1 MNLQFVQKIIKN
13 VGVSPTIIKRGLEI
27 YKNNVLVD
35 LIGSDRFEIT
45 PLGVQFKSES
55 FALSSTGTDNITA
68 KLVMADNNA
77 TMLSTSAPV
86 SIKTFVSDDTLNG
99 GAGNDIL
106 DGGFGADNMYGGAG
120 NDTYYVDN
128 VGDKVYETTT
138 ATSGLDSGGKDLVNS
153 SISYTLGNFVED
165 LTLTGTANL
174 NGTGNTLNNTITG
187 NAGNNIINGGAG
199 NDTMIGGKGNDT
211 YYVNSF
217 LDKVV
222 EKTNEGTD
230 TVYSSI
236 GYKLSSNVENLILT
250 GNTNI
255 AGSGNELANEIIGNS
270 GSNYLFGYNGND
282 ILNGKLGN
290 DILVGGAGKDNFVFD
305 TTLNATTNKDTIKDF
320 NVADDTISLE
330 NAIFAKLTATGL
342 LNSANFVSTTD
353 GKAKDSND
361 YIVYN
366 KTNGQLFYDADGN
379 GSGASVLFAV
389 VENKANLTN
398 ADFTVI

>member
-1 MNLQFVQKIIKN
+1 NII
-13 VGVSPTIIKRGLEI
+13 
-27 YKNNVLVD
+27 
-35 LIGSDRFEIT
+35 
-45 PLGVQFKSES
+45 
-55 FALSSTGTDNITA
+55 
-68 KLVMADNNA
+68 
-77 TMLSTSAPV
+77 
-86 SIKTFVSDDTLNG
+86 
-99 GAGNDIL
+99 
-106 DGGFGADNMYGGAG
+106 
-120 NDTYYVDN
+120 
-128 VGDKVYETTT
+128 
-138 ATSGLDSGGKDLVNS
+138 
-153 SISYTLGNFVED
+153 
-165 LTLTGTANL
+165 
-174 NGTGNTLNNTITG
+174 TGNT
-187 NAGNNIINGGAG
+187 GNNIINGGVG
-199 NDTMIGGKGNDT
+199 NDTMIGGAGDDT

-217 LDKVV
+217 LDKVI

-230 TVYSSI
+230 TVNSSI

-255 AGSGNELANEIIGNS
+255 AGSGNELANKIIGNS

-330 NAIFAKLTATGL
+330 NAIFTKLTATGL

-389 VENKANLTN
+389 IENKANLTN